1 MGIKLNEAVGVPK
14 GIVVAG
20 EKLYD
25 DFKRKVIPM
34 LKDGQTEYK
43 VNFKPNEPYTIGDE
57 EINNVEIDLTLRP
70 DSDKYGE
77 ANMQVYRKNT
87 IGKIGSDYVLMKVN
101 KNGTVILSIDKPV
114 PEDWTIDEVI
124 QSINKGKVQTVSA
137 LSHELKHE
145 YDDLKTPHTNV
156 KKVSEYQSNTEMFD
170 FPIGAIQRM
179 FYDLYYLDGIE
190 NSVRPT
196 ELYAKLKT
204 LGIGKSGFLDYLRKE
219 YFIVMESMKF
229 SVDEMVREIYTKM
242 DSVDDLLSQ
251 VDIGTDIKNLSD
263 DEKVNLVL
271 RVAYIS
277 ASNTRRQNYGDSLV
291 DDELE
296 AEVGFVGDKAK
307 QFDKYEK
314 SFDKYEDDIMKFY
327 KDIEK
332 YLKTT
337 ASKVLK
343 KLGKVYSLLPD

>member
-87 IGKIGSDYVLMKVN
+87 VGKIGSDYVLMKVN

-145 YDDLKTPHTNV
+145 YDPV
-156 KKVSEYQSNTEMFD
+156 KYPVFT
-170 FPIGAIQRM
+170 A
-179 FYDLYYLDGIE
+179 
-190 NSVRPT
+190 
-196 ELYAKLKT
+196 
-204 LGIGKSGFLDYLRKE
+204 SGFVCVCSVWLLLYTPDGRWHEAGAGYCRNKLTCI
-219 YFIVMESMKF
+219 IVLGLYMK
-229 SVDEMVREIYTKM
+229 
-242 DSVDDLLSQ
+242 
-251 VDIGTDIKNLSD
+251 
-263 DEKVNLVL
+263 
-271 RVAYIS
+271 
-277 ASNTRRQNYGDSLV
+277 
-291 DDELE
+291 
-296 AEVGFVGDKAK
+296 
-307 QFDKYEK
+307 
-314 SFDKYEDDIMKFY
+314 
-327 KDIEK
+327 
-332 YLKTT
+332 
-337 ASKVLK
+337 
-343 KLGKVYSLLPD
+343 

>member
-1 MGIKLNEAVGVPK
+1 
-14 GIVVAG
+14 
-20 EKLYD
+20 
-25 DFKRKVIPM
+25 
-34 LKDGQTEYK
+34 
-43 VNFKPNEPYTIGDE
+43 
-57 EINNVEIDLTLRP
+57 
-70 DSDKYGE
+70 
-77 ANMQVYRKNT
+77 
-87 IGKIGSDYVLMKVN
+87 
-101 KNGTVILSIDKPV
+101 
-114 PEDWTIDEVI
+114 
-124 QSINKGKVQTVSA
+124 
-137 LSHELKHE
+137 
-145 YDDLKTPHTNV
+145 
-156 KKVSEYQSNTEMFD
+156 
-170 FPIGAIQRM
+170 
-179 FYDLYYLDGIE
+179 
-190 NSVRPT
+190 
-196 ELYAKLKT
+196 
-204 LGIGKSGFLDYLRKE
+204 
-219 YFIVMESMKF
+219 MESMKF

-332 YLKTT
+332 YLKITS
-337 ASKVLK
+337 SKVLK

>member
-1 MGIKLNEAVGVPK
+1 MKIKLNEAVGVPK

-87 IGKIGSDYVLMKVN
+87 IGKVGSDYVLMKVN

-114 PEDWTIDEVI
+114 PENWTIDEVI

-145 YDDLKTPHTNV
+145 YDDLKTPHSALLYFDT
-156 KKVSEYQSNTEMFD
+156 SE
-170 FPIGAIQRM
+170 
-179 FYDLYYLDGIE
+179 
-190 NSVRPT
+190 
-196 ELYAKLKT
+196 
-204 LGIGKSGFLDYLRKE
+204 KS
-219 YFIVMESMKF
+219 
-229 SVDEMVREIYTKM
+229 
-242 DSVDDLLSQ
+242 
-251 VDIGTDIKNLSD
+251 
-263 DEKVNLVL
+263 
-271 RVAYIS
+271 
-277 ASNTRRQNYGDSLV
+277 
-291 DDELE
+291 
-296 AEVGFVGDKAK
+296 K
-307 QFDKYEK
+307 QFLQSWIDRCESKK
-314 SFDKYEDDIMKFY
+314 
-327 KDIEK
+327 KDAPFACI
-332 YLKTT
+332 
-337 ASKVLK
+337 
-343 KLGKVYSLLPD
+343 